1 MSTLSTAISIA
12 LITTV
17 GIAGTAATIS
27 THATTEP
34 ATIATTEMKRQ
45 TRIAALAAALK
56 SAVVEYRA
64 ARAKCEVLTPREQTI
79 CDDEAKAEQKR
90 AKQTARN
97 KYRSN
102 VKTPAS
108 AAFPT
113 PEKAGNGEVVA
124 LDAILYRAH
133 RQFTDA
139 PTACFADGNNNFNA
153 RPKNQ
158 SIRIAMN

>member
-97 KYRSN
+97 KYRN
-102 VKTPAS
+102 IVKAPAS
-108 AAFPT
+108 AALSK
-113 PEKAGNGEVVA
+113 PEKSRTGEVVV

-133 RQFTDA
+133 RQFTDG
-139 PTACFADGNNNFNA
+139 PVACFADGNNNFNA
-153 RPKNQ
+153 RPKKQ